1 MRCIF
6 CKQDSSHSRSVE
18 HIMPESIGNKR
29 RTLPPS
35 VVCDKC
41 NNYFARKVEQP
52 LLGHHSMRNLR
63 GWYRVP
69 SKKGKSPSVV
79 GWIGG
84 TEVGIGLSVDSNGR
98 LRVDPERE
106 RDRNTLDEVLGPGPS
121 GNLQT
126 SLLFKFEMD
135 PPKREMSRFLAK
147 MGLESVA
154 EDFFPDPSAPDD
166 LVYEPFFDDIRDF
179 ARYGNS
185 HSEWP
190 YSQRR
195 VYPEKTLMRHPE
207 TNDWVQAGFGCRR
220 FITKRRETLFVFC
233 FYGIEFVINLGG
245 PSIAGYQ
252 EWLSENKGISPM
264 VEGIGLTL
272 KTRQE
277 AGKTVHYL
285 EAAPK
290 LRLKF

>member
-1 MRCIF
+1 
-6 CKQDSSHSRSVE
+6 
-18 HIMPESIGNKR
+18 MPESIGSKR

-35 VVCDKC
+35 VVCDNC

-69 SKKGKSPSVV
+69 NKKGRFPSVV

-84 TEVGIGLSVDSNGR
+84 TEVVVGLSVDSNGR
-98 LRVDPERE
+98 LRVNPERE
-106 RDRNTLDEVLGPGPS
+106 RDRNTLDEVLGPGTS

-126 SLLFKFEMD
+126 PLLFKFEMD

-147 MGLESVA
+147 MGIESVA
-154 EDFFPDPSAPDD
+154 ENFLPVPSAQDN
-166 LVYEPFFDDIRDF
+166 LIYEPFFDDIRNF
-179 ARYGNS
+179 ARYGNNYP
-185 HSEWP
+185 EWP

-207 TNDWVQAGFGCRR
+207 TDEWVQAGFGCRW
-220 FITKRRETLFVFC
+220 FITKREETLFVFC

-252 EWLSENKGISPM
+252 EWLRENNGISPI

-272 KTRQE
+272 MTRLE
-277 AGKTVHYL
+277 EGRTVNYL
-285 EAAPK
+285 ETAPTDPGGLP
-290 LRLKF
+290 LRTQF